1 MSQDIEM
8 ANMLKEVQTSI
19 MQWHFNQ
26 LKEYITK
33 QLDDVHEKIQEL
45 KETMDIKQ
53 EDEDK
58 IVIMGNKA
66 TNMSFFQLKPQGEL
80 TLIANVG
87 LVHNGVFK
95 VNLIH

>member
-1 MSQDIEM
+1 ME
-8 ANMLKEVQTSI
+8 NMFKEVQALV

-33 QLDDVHEKIQEL
+33 QLDDVHERIQEL
-45 KETMDIKQ
+45 QETMDIKYK
-53 EDEDK
+53 DEDT
-58 IVIMGNKA
+58 IVIRGNKA

-87 LVHNGVFK
+87 LVHYGVFK
-95 VNLIH
+95 MNLIH

>member
-1 MSQDIEM
+1 M
-8 ANMLKEVQTSI
+8 ATMLQEAQTSI
-19 MQWHFNQ
+19 IQWHFNQ

-33 QLDDVHEKIQEL
+33 QLDDVHERIQEL

-53 EDEDK
+53 EDEDT
-58 IVIMGNKA
+58 IVLMGNKA

-87 LVHNGVFK
+87 LVHYRVLK

>member
-1 MSQDIEM
+1 MSWDIEM

-45 KETMDIKQ
+45 KETMDIK
-53 EDEDK
+53 
-58 IVIMGNKA
+58 
-66 TNMSFFQLKPQGEL
+66 
-80 TLIANVG
+80 
-87 LVHNGVFK
+87 
-95 VNLIH
+95 

>member
-1 MSQDIEM
+1 ME
-8 ANMLKEVQTSI
+8 NMLKEAQASI

-33 QLDDVHEKIQEL
+33 QLDDVHERIQVL

-53 EDEDK
+53 EYEDK

-80 TLIANVG
+80 TRIANVG
-87 LVHNGVFK
+87 LVHYGVF
-95 VNLIH
+95 